1 MATGAVC
8 AALLVS
14 TGRASTGAAASPPA
28 TSVSPTPP
36 APTAPRPPRPTTTTT
51 VAVTSTV
58 PPRKLAPTTTIRVA
72 TTVATEPEQT
82 RETCLD
88 LALLHHLQVVTANQA
103 WYQQQLQTL
112 SARHLVPSPQFRA
125 LQIQQAQ
132 TQDEI
137 EAQYA
142 IDRSNCYLG

>member
-14 TGRASTGAAASPPA
+14 AGHASTATAASPLPPS
-28 TSVSPTPP
+28 TGVSPTVPP
-36 APTAPRPPRPTTTTT
+36 SSAPRSTTTTT

-58 PPRKLAPTTTIRVA
+58 PPRKPAPTTTTLGV

-88 LALLHHLQVVTANQA
+88 LAVLHHLQVVAANQA

-125 LQIQQAQ
+125 LQIEQAQ
-132 TQDEI
+132 TQNEI